1 MPGTTTKLSNF
12 VVSSSG
18 VVVKLENYIF
28 LLGFGLTVTDQ
39 KGTETRL
46 NIRNVKR
53 CRDGMPKGV
62 INV

>member
-28 LLGFGLTVTDQ
+28 LLDLGLTVTD
-39 KGTETRL
+39 KKRY
-46 NIRNVKR
+46 RNKT
-53 CRDGMPKGV
+53 
-62 INV
+62 